1 MIIQHLRQTKTDIE
15 THSMPITVRWGNEQ
29 HQFVLMTFSGE
40 WSWEE
45 LHLREQRELAALLAD
60 SSPPILM
67 DLRGSIW
74 RTTTGLNHQIAESG
88 RIHGQA
94 GVPAVIFA
102 LHDTGIGTLLVNFY
116 RRYGSPN
123 TYYGHEPDFENAL
136 RVVHSLP
143 GSLS

>member
-1 MIIQHLRQTKTDIE
+1 LIIQHLKQTTTNTE
-15 THSMPITVRWGNEQ
+15 TRSMPITVRWGNEQ

-40 WSWEE
+40 WSWAE
-45 LHLREQRELAALLAD
+45 LHAREQRELAAILTGCA
-60 SSPPILM
+60 PPILM
-67 DLRGSIW
+67 DMRGSIW

-116 RRYGSPN
+116 RRYGSPR
-123 TYYGHEPDFENAL
+123 TYYAHEPDFENAL
-136 RVVHSLP
+136 RVVRSAP